1 MQVKKYILFLL
12 FAAVT
17 IHSYAQLTVSAGND
31 KTICPGA
38 NTIIG
43 GSPTAGGGLPP
54 YTYTWTP
61 TTGLSAS
68 NVANPTASPSVNTTY
83 TVTVKDDTGAVR
95 ADAMI
100 LTINVIANINAGRDT
115 SICEGISASI
125 GSSSNPSGIAYSWSP
140 GTTLDD
146 STSTTPVSSP
156 TVTTT
161 YTLTA
166 TVAGCPPRTDNV
178 KVIVIPTP
186 PINAGMDTTI
196 MEGAV
201 AHLHAS
207 GGFFYAWGDGPTL
220 TYIYNENA
228 DAEPTETTTYHLY
241 GTDATNECP
250 GYDDITVFVTASDQV
265 VIYNTFT
272 PNFDGNNDTWYI
284 GNIYKYPDN
293 TVEVYNRYGK
303 QVYKAKSYLNN
314 WDGKAYGEELPSGT
328 YFYILDLGHGL
339 GTFHGTVTI
348 IK

>member
-1 MQVKKYILFLL
+1 MRIKKYIFFLL
-12 FAAVT
+12 FASVT
-17 IHSYAQLTVSAGND
+17 MHGYAQLSASAGND
-31 KTICPGA
+31 KNICPGA

-43 GSPTAGGGLPP
+43 GSPTAAGGLPP
-54 YTYTWTP
+54 YTYTWAP

-68 NVANPTASPSVNTTY
+68 NIANPTASPSVNTTY
-83 TVTVKDDTGAVR
+83 TVTVKDDTGSVR
-95 ADAMI
+95 TDAMV

-115 SICEGISASI
+115 SICEHVTASI
-125 GSSSNPSGIAYSWSP
+125 GSPANPSGVTYSWSP
-140 GTTLDD
+140 GSTLDD
-146 STSTTPVSSP
+146 STSITPISSP
-156 TVTTT
+156 ATTTT

-178 KVIVIPTP
+178 KITVIPTP

-196 MEGAV
+196 TEGAV

-207 GGFFYAWGDGPTL
+207 GGAFYAWGDGPTL
-220 TYIYNENA
+220 TYIYNESA
-228 DAEPTETTTYHLY
+228 DAEPTVTTTYHLY
-241 GTDATNECP
+241 GTDPTNTCP
-250 GYDDITVFVTASDQV
+250 GYDDITVFVTPSDQV

-293 TVEVYNRYGK
+293 TVEIYNRYGK
-303 QVYKAKSYLNN
+303 QVYKTRSYLNN